1 MSHNPVLRKLGFS
14 IRDRVAVV
22 NADDVGMCQ
31 ATVPAFFEL
40 VDAGLVSSGSVM
52 VPCPWFL
59 EAAAW
64 ATRSGAADLGVHLT
78 LTSEWER
85 YRWRPISTCD
95 PGSGLIDPEGFFY
108 RNQSMWYRPHLEAI
122 LGEMRAQ
129 VDRARRAG
137 IDTTH
142 IDSHMF
148 AVLGHGIVDG
158 YVALGFEQG
167 LPVLMHRQP
176 AWVKALTVEAINRW
190 EEQGLPVFD
199 HLREIGLNQPRNA
212 WLDAAQRVFDQLP
225 AGLTYIILHPALDTP
240 ELRALAD
247 DWQQRVADY
256 ETFRGEELRNHVKNS
271 GIHVIGWRTLRDL
284 MPQTQ
289 ATAAARVSQW

>member
-1 MSHNPVLRKLGFS
+1 MSHNPVLSKLGFS
-14 IRDRVAVV
+14 IRDRVAVI

-40 VDAGLVSSGSVM
+40 LDGGLVSSGSVM

-59 EAAAW
+59 EAAAC
-64 ATRSGAADLGVHLT
+64 ARRTAAADLGVHLT
-78 LTSEWER
+78 LTSEWDR

-95 PGSGLIDPEGFFY
+95 LRSGLIDREGFFY
-108 RNQSMWYRPHLEAI
+108 RNQSMWDDPDLEAV

-137 IDTTH
+137 IDATH

-148 AVLGHGIVDG
+148 AILSHGIVDA
-158 YVALGFEQG
+158 YVALGFEQR

-176 AWVKALTVEAINRW
+176 AWVEALTAEEINRW

-199 HLREIGLNQPRNA
+199 HLREISLDQPRNA
-212 WLDAAQRVFDQLP
+212 WLDVAQRLFDELP
-225 AGLTYIILHPALDTP
+225 AGLTYVILHPALDTP
-240 ELRALAD
+240 ELRALAA

-271 GIHVIGWRTLRDL
+271 GIHVIGWRALREL

-289 ATAAARVSQW
+289 ARAAARASQG

>member
-1 MSHNPVLRKLGFS
+1 MSHNPVLSRLGFS
-14 IRDRVAVV
+14 IEDRVAVI

-40 VDAGLVSSGSVM
+40 LDSGLVSSGSVM

-59 EAAAW
+59 EVAAW
-64 ATRSGAADLGVHLT
+64 SRRRAAADLGVHLT

-95 PGSGLIDPEGFFY
+95 PGSGLIDREGFFY
-108 RNQSMWYRPHLEAI
+108 RNHSMWDGPDLDAV

-129 VDRARRAG
+129 LDRACRAG
-137 IDTTH
+137 IDITH
-142 IDSHMF
+142 LDSHMF
-148 AVLGHGIVDG
+148 AILGHGIVEG
-158 YVALGFEQG
+158 YVALGFERR

-176 AWVKALTVEAINRW
+176 AWVKALTAEAIDRW

-199 HLREIGLNQPRNA
+199 HLREMPLNQPSNG
-212 WLDAAQRVFDQLP
+212 WLGAAKRLFDQLP
-225 AGLTYIILHPALDTP
+225 AGLTYVIVHPALDTP
-240 ELRALAD
+240 ELRAIAD

-256 ETFRGEELRNHVKNS
+256 ETFRTAELRDHVKNS
-271 GIHVIGWRTLRDL
+271 GIHVIGWQTLRDL

-289 ATAAARVSQW
+289 ARATARPSHG